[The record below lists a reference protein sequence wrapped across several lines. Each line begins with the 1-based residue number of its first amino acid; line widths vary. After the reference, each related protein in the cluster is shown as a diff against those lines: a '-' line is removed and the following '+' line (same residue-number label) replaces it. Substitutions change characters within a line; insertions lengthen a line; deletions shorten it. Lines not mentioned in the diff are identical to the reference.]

1 MHRRWAASARRRERP
16 RAERPSGFSFALA
29 LFLSGN
35 TSSHGHF
42 SCVNYPAR
50 HDRAGSTARQRYLCP
65 QGKRPCPPLP
75 TDIAPQRSSASRSPA
90 DKRGHPATKKA
101 RLPSAIASHRKPCSP
116 QLTSF
121 PVQPDTHAPSSQ
133 LGVFYPHDAHR
144 IIGPLRHCAPR
155 PKTRVLHHR
164 VEFIGRPRSR
174 HHRRDRRQHFAHRL
188 WHRQLYRS
196 YFRLR
201 HLVAYGSR
209 FRRATQ
215 AAK

>member
-1 MHRRWAASARRRERP
+1 MTVLATRLASVT
-16 RAERPSGFSFALA
+16 FALRA
-29 LFLSGN
+29 NGHARLCRRTLLRIGRRLRASQH
-35 TSSHGHF
+35 TSEDTQPQRKRG
-42 SCVNYPAR
+42 C
-50 HDRAGSTARQRYLCP
+50 RQRSQAKENHAALS
-65 QGKRPCPPLP
+65 LP
-75 TDIAPQRSSASRSPA
+75 AF
-90 DKRGHPATKKA
+90 
-101 RLPSAIASHRKPCSP
+101 PSN
-116 QLTSF
+116 
-121 PVQPDTHAPSSQ
+121 VDTHAPSSQ